1 MQKSSYRIRALLF
14 TRNEKIVE
22 QLVKSGVSVNDAEV
36 KNVSMNEYVENKRVS
51 VLEYAAVLGD
61 ELILRLLIET
71 GINVNV
77 NVIDEFGN
85 IALRSVAH
93 N

>member
-1 MQKSSYRIRALLF
+1 
-14 TRNEKIVE
+14 
-22 QLVKSGVSVNDAEV
+22 VST
-36 KNVSMNEYVENKRVS
+36 NEYVENKKVS

-85 IALRSVAH
+85 IAQRSVAH
-93 N
+93 NGHERGIDKCSV

>member
-1 MQKSSYRIRALLF
+1 
-14 TRNEKIVE
+14 
-22 QLVKSGVSVNDAEV
+22 
-36 KNVSMNEYVENKRVS
+36 MNEYVENKRVS